1 MLEIV
6 LSNRFKKD
14 LKMAKKRRYNLDLLN
29 DIVEKL
35 ARQEPLP
42 KKNRDHSLTGDF
54 IGFRE
59 CHIQTDWLLV
69 YRVNDEELILFLTRT
84 GTHSDLFD

>member
-6 LSNRFKKD
+6 LSNRFKKA
-14 LKMAKKRRYNLDLLN
+14 LKMAKKRGYNLDLLN

-54 IGFRE
+54 SGFRE

>member
-6 LSNRFKKD
+6 LSNRSKKD
-14 LKMAKKRRYNLDLLN
+14 VKMAKKRGYNLDLLN